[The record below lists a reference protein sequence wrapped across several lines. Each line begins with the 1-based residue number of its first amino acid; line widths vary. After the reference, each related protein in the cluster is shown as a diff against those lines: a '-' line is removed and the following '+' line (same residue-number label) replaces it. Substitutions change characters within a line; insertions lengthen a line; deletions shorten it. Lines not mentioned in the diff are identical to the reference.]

1 MKIIIKNPI
10 ISLIVINHCH
20 ELYHGSAIQTHIQ
33 IIHPDKQK
41 HHFAT
46 HSITR
51 YKFNRFN
58 FQNIFQINLAPTVIQ
73 AL

>member
-1 MKIIIKNPI
+1 MLDKCMTMYDKI
-10 ISLIVINHCH
+10 H
-20 ELYHGSAIQTHIQ
+20 QTRIQ

-41 HHFAT
+41 HHFST
-46 HSITR
+46 HSISR

-58 FQNIFQINLAPTVIQ
+58 FQNIFQINLTPTVIQ

>member
-1 MKIIIKNPI
+1 MHKKTESSKKNKIHQI
-10 ISLIVINHCH
+10 
-20 ELYHGSAIQTHIQ
+20 HIW

-41 HHFAT
+41 HHFPT

-58 FQNIFQINLAPTVIQ
+58 FQNIFQINLTLTVIQ
-73 AL
+73 ALYHVTQQW